1 MMVYFSH
8 KNNKEESLEA
18 IQEENKEV
26 KISEELNLAKKE
38 DRTIVTKNK
47 NNKKALNNNPVK
59 NLKMKTMMIVTFD
72 KL

>member
-1 MMVYFSH
+1 MVYFSLN
-8 KNNKEESLEA
+8 NNKEESLEA

-26 KISEELNLAKKE
+26 KIYEEHNLAKRVEK
-38 DRTIVTKNK
+38 TIVTKNK

-59 NLKMKTMMIVTFD
+59 NFKTKTMMIVTFD